1 MRRAPI
7 LCLGLALQALGCYT
21 ADETT
26 TEDVVRPGEV
36 PPARVTLVPVGPDL
50 GLARVSVVDGAGAL
64 GHVLGVAD
72 LGERAVV
79 FSDRGAFTVAGGAIV
94 DRAESPNAW
103 RSAIDIGGTSADI
116 ESDESLLVGFGYHY
130 NDQLE
135 LGGSMTFGQT
145 DYDADIAGDVNNDG
159 VQDTVFSVSGEYE
172 STTLLFDATWNFL
185 PGQFT
190 PYASAI
196 VGWSWIDTNIAT
208 EPPQTGCW
216 WDPWWGYVCTTFQD
230 TKSLDGF
237 TYGVDVG
244 GRYDFSDSF
253 ALRAGYHM
261 LWVDLSNASGT
272 PDQDGFELRF
282 AWKF

>member
-1 MRRAPI
+1 MN
-7 LCLGLALQALGCYT
+7 
-21 ADETT
+21 
-26 TEDVVRPGEV
+26 
-36 PPARVTLVPVGPDL
+36 TLVTRWCGS
-50 GLARVSVVDGAGAL
+50 LASIAL
-64 GHVLGVAD
+64 LATAPAA
-72 LGERAVV
+72 LAQ
-79 FSDRGAFTVAGGAIV
+79 SADRGGTWETRLSLLFQ
-94 DRAESPNAW
+94 N
-103 RSAIDIGGTSADI
+103 SADWDFSGGTTADI
-116 ESDESLLVGFGYHY
+116 ESDESLLFGIGYHL

-145 DYDADIAGDVNNDG
+145 DYDADIAADIDNDG
-159 VQDTVFSVSGEYE
+159 VQDSVISVSGEYE

-185 PGQFT
+185 TSQFT

-196 VGWSWIDTNIAT
+196 LGWSWIDTNIAT

-216 WDPWWGYVCTTFQD
+216 WDPWWGYVCSTFQD

-244 GRYDFSDSF
+244 GRYDFNDRF